1 MTSNGVISLDKLKE
15 IPLEMFYK
23 FLLARRAAINMQC
36 ASAYSSKK
44 QQEIVRNSKTR
55 SKVTEDSSLKDRETK
70 LNKIKTVWGRRKE
83 KLLRRGN

>member
-23 FLLARRAAINMQC
+23 FLLARRAALNIQC

-55 SKVTEDSSLKDRETK
+55 SKVTEDSSRER
-70 LNKIKTVWGRRKE
+70 KTE
-83 KLLRRGN
+83 KQS